1 MDMESIGKKMFV
13 IVTYDIDI
21 ESGAKRLRKVSKV
34 CECYGY
40 RVQKSV
46 FEMNID
52 SAQLTHLINELKT
65 IVNSEKDSIR
75 IYKCGKT
82 MKGKTVIL
90 GKRQKIEVAD
100 DSAFFL

>member
-1 MDMESIGKKMFV
+1 MFV

-21 ESGAKRLRKVSKV
+21 ESGAKRLRKASKV

>member
-1 MDMESIGKKMFV
+1 
-13 IVTYDIDI
+13 
-21 ESGAKRLRKVSKV
+21 
-34 CECYGY
+34 
-40 RVQKSV
+40 
-46 FEMNID
+46 MNID
-52 SAQLTHLINELKT
+52 SAQLTHLINELKI

>member
-1 MDMESIGKKMFV
+1 MFV

-52 SAQLTHLINELKT
+52 SAQLTHLINEL
-65 IVNSEKDSIR
+65 